1 MDGETGRPTD
11 GQTDE
16 QSDQHVLIDFTEEP
30 KLLDVQHPKRVTPP
44 APPTA
49 QTPGPIWLIFC
60 LKVPCGYTFGIAVGI
75 FPFPPRG

>member
-1 MDGETGRPTD
+1 MDGETDRPTD

-44 APPTA
+44 PPL
-49 QTPGPIWLIFC
+49 Q
-60 LKVPCGYTFGIAVGI
+60 LKLLGRFGSYSVLRYPVGI
-75 FPFPPRG
+75 LLASP

>member
-30 KLLDVQHPKRVTPP
+30 KLLDVQHPKRVTPS
-44 APPTA
+44 PPYSSNSWA
-49 QTPGPIWLIFC
+49 DLAHILS
-60 LKVPCGYTFGIAVGI
+60 
-75 FPFPPRG
+75 

>member
-1 MDGETGRPTD
+1 MGPMDGETGRLTD

-30 KLLDVQHPKRVTPP
+30 PL
-44 APPTA
+44 TA